1 MLQLACVVLA
11 ITTFVLGIRGFT
23 ARGIRLDAE
32 RVLRGKTG
40 QVTGALLLAFAIAI
54 LAFAFLAL
62 PAMFPT
68 GPLERWKH

>member
-11 ITTFVLGIRGFT
+11 IATFVLGVCGFT

-40 QVTGALLLAFAIAI
+40 RVTGALLLAFAIAI

-62 PAMFPT
+62 PAMLPT